1 MHSGQYW
8 QFLAHSKIQIFLNF
22 GAILGEFLHLG
33 AKVCF

>member
-8 QFLAHSKIQIFLNF
+8 QFLAHSKIQIFRNF
-22 GAILGEFLHLG
+22 GAILVELSHFG